1 MQDPRTDGRPKGTR
15 DADVTLVLPP
25 VDDVEVRERAP
36 EQGALRTDPSGY
48 RRRETP
54 RLHTPLPLTGH
65 ARATLT
71 VLTGLDAGRLMA
83 VDGAPVT
90 IGRAADAD
98 LVVDDSGVSRHHVRI
113 THMAA
118 GGFSAEDLA
127 STNGTFVGAVR
138 VGVAVLH
145 RDDLLQLGPN
155 LRIRFAI
162 IDSVDESL
170 HRQLYETSVRDPLT
184 HAFNRR
190 YLVDRLVAEIA
201 RERRAEADV
210 AILMIDV
217 DALKSVNDCF
227 GHLAGDRTLRSVA
240 SRILRT
246 LRIEDVLARYG
257 GDEFVVIAAGTDR
270 ADAGHLAERIRHAV
284 EGLHLCARG
293 CEVRITTSIGVASL
307 TELSAG
313 EEPVAALFAI
323 ADARMYRAKAA
334 GRNKV
339 CTTGAPSGASLAP
352 DPTRR

>member
-1 MQDPRTDGRPKGTR
+1 MRDPGTHGRRKGTE
-15 DADVTLVLPP
+15 DADATLVLPP
-25 VDDVEVRERAP
+25 VDDVEMTERAP
-36 EQGALRTDPSGY
+36 ERGGLRADPGGY

-54 RLHTPLPLTGH
+54 HLHTPLPLTSH

-113 THMAA
+113 THMPA
-118 GGFSAEDLA
+118 GGFCAEDLA
-127 STNGTFVGAVR
+127 STNGTFVGAMR

-155 LRIRFAI
+155 LQIRFAI

-190 YLVDRLVAEIA
+190 YLVNRLVAEIA
-201 RERRAEADV
+201 RERRAEGDV

-217 DALKSVNDCF
+217 DALKTVNDSF
-227 GHLAGDRTLRSVA
+227 GHLAGDRTLRSVS

-270 ADAGHLAERIRHAV
+270 DDAGHLAERIRQAV
-284 EGLHLCARG
+284 EGLHVCARG
-293 CEVRITTSIGVASL
+293 YEVRITTSIGVASL

-313 EEPVAALFAI
+313 DEPVAALFAI
-323 ADARMYRAKAA
+323 ADARMYRAKAE

-339 CTTGAPSGASLAP
+339 CTGRPPPAI
-352 DPTRR
+352 